1 MPFLLRRPDT
11 MPSLDEWWEPPPQ
24 FQQQMPKQR
33 LWRERRHSEDNGQSG
48 NGGSGGSQRKMA
60 SGSVPSIVAYA
71 RARVK
76 HAHLCVGDRVRV
88 LLVDISFIELYSAE
102 GGSERRG
109 RAATRTTAFG
119 QQKLLW
125 HTSSSRAVVGQLHI
139 GGRGI
144 FRMVMFLTAQC
155 VEELQSIRDWLRFL
169 VVRQRIP
176 HLVMGLQFAWATKQK
191 RALDV
196 SEMPEE
202 LICELS
208 RNDVIIDAVLMPP
221 PQSDE
226 TSAQINENADTMA
239 VEKVK
244 QQKNKWAVIKS
255 KLGKILPRNLSFS
268 NKIPKIIQKSQK
280 LLERY
285 LMVKNGIA
293 KLRENDMQL
302 ASMVEHLRVN
312 SAELKK
318 DIMSNEPIS
327 ENRISVIKSSISDT
341 IDKMATK
348 IGVNLSEIKPS
359 KFKNRIELFKS
370 MLQLFKYTNEKNHL
384 MEKEMAKLFGF
395 AKSFLESSNSI
406 LNANKTKQRR
416 HKRELATVIVMVIG
430 VICVVIFLI
439 LILYNCLAAKML

>member
-33 LWRERRHSEDNGQSG
+33 LWRERRHSEDNGQSETAEAG
-48 NGGSGGSQRKMA
+48 VNAKWRVDLCVYKRHGFA
-60 SGSVPSIVAYA
+60 AVPSLVAYA

-88 LLVDISFIELYSAE
+88 LLVDINFIELYNAE
-102 GGSERRG
+102 GGSEPRG

-176 HLVMGLQFAWATKQK
+176 HLVMGLQFSWATKQK
-191 RALDV
+191 RSRHAAFLVGTFECRLLSAGALDV

-221 PQSDE
+221 PQSDK
-226 TSAQINENADTMA
+226 TSAQINENAMA
-239 VEKVK
+239 VEQVK
-244 QQKNKWAVIKS
+244 QQKNKWAVIKIT
-255 KLGKILPRNLSFS
+255 KF
-268 NKIPKIIQKSQK
+268 QK
-280 LLERY
+280 LFKK
-285 LMVKNGIA
+285 VKN
-293 KLRENDMQL
+293 
-302 ASMVEHLRVN
+302 
-312 SAELKK
+312 
-318 DIMSNEPIS
+318 
-327 ENRISVIKSSISDT
+327 
-341 IDKMATK
+341 
-348 IGVNLSEIKPS
+348 
-359 KFKNRIELFKS
+359 
-370 MLQLFKYTNEKNHL
+370 
-384 MEKEMAKLFGF
+384 
-395 AKSFLESSNSI
+395 
-406 LNANKTKQRR
+406 
-416 HKRELATVIVMVIG
+416 
-430 VICVVIFLI
+430 C
-439 LILYNCLAAKML
+439 